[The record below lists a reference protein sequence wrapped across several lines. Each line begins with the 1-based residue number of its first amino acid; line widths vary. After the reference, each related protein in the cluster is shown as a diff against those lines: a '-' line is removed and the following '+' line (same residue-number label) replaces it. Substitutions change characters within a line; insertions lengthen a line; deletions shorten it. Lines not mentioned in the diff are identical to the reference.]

1 MNAMAT
7 SVLQAPPTR
16 IHRPDVA
23 VMEQTTADELP
34 EIQKLWPSFER
45 LVGLRGRKMYG
56 RADVKAN
63 TYTACTPVRDGDRP
77 EEFGLRTGVLRG
89 GWYLRGNLTGE
100 PPAIFEKIGP
110 GMAELE
116 GAEPVDHARP
126 LVEFYRRHDVIEL
139 WVPVFPA

>member
-1 MNAMAT
+1 MCAMTT
-7 SVLQAPPTR
+7 SVLHAPPKR
-16 IHRPDVA
+16 IHRPDVT
-23 VMEQTTADELP
+23 VMEQATADELP

-63 TYTACTPVRDGDRP
+63 TYTVCTPIKDDDRP
-77 EEFGLRTGVLRG
+77 DELGLRTGVLPG
-89 GWYLRGNLTGE
+89 GWYLRGDLVGE
-100 PPAIFEKIGP
+100 PPGIFEKIGP

-116 GAEPVDHARP
+116 GAGPVDHGRP
-126 LVEFYRRHDVIEL
+126 LVEFYRRNDIIEL

>member
-1 MNAMAT
+1 MAAMTT
-7 SVLQAPPTR
+7 SVLHAPPTR
-16 IHRPDVA
+16 IHRPDVT
-23 VMEQTTADELP
+23 VMEQATADELP

-56 RADVKAN
+56 RADVEAN
-63 TYTACTPVRDGDRP
+63 TYTACTPIRDDDRP
-77 EEFGLRTGVLRG
+77 EELGLRTGVLSG

-100 PPAIFEKIGP
+100 PPGIFEKIGP

-116 GAEPVDHARP
+116 GAEPVDHTRP
-126 LVEFYRRHDVIEL
+126 LVEFYRRNDVIEL

>member
-100 PPAIFEKIGP
+100 SPAIFEKIGP

>member
-1 MNAMAT
+1 MGAMTT
-7 SVLQAPPTR
+7 SVLHAPPTR
-16 IHRPDVA
+16 IHRPDVT
-23 VMEQTTADELP
+23 VMEQATADELP

-63 TYTACTPVRDGDRP
+63 TYTACTPVKDDDRP
-77 EEFGLRTGVLRG
+77 EDFGLRTGVLAG

-116 GAEPVDHARP
+116 GAQPVDYARP
-126 LVEFYRRHDVIEL
+126 LVEFYRRNDVIEL